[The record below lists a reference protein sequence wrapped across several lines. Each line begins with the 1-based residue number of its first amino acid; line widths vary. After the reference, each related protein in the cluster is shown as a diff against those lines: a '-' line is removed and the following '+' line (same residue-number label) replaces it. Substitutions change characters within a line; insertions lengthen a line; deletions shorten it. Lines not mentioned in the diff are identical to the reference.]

1 MDNNFKSGFVT
12 IIGRPNV
19 GKSTLLNA
27 LTGEK
32 IAIVS
37 NKPQTTRGKVL
48 TILTDEFSQ
57 IIFVDTPGVHTPRT
71 KLGEYMN
78 KVVTDSVDG
87 VDAVLFV
94 TEAGQKLTSS
104 EKEILADLFNK
115 KLPVI
120 LIINK
125 ADALNNKEDMLSQIA
140 DASSVGDFKAVIPI
154 SALRKDG
161 IKQVLDEIKALL
173 PVGPMY
179 YPEDMITDQTER
191 EIVAEIIREKMLR
204 LLDKEVPHGT
214 AVEIESMKEGENLT
228 KIGAVIYCEK
238 ASHKGIIIGK
248 GGEMLK
254 RIGSYSRTDIEKLL
268 DKKVFL
274 ELWVKVKE
282 DWRNSNFL
290 LKEFGYSENEE

>member
-1 MDNNFKSGFVT
+1 MNNNFKSGFVT

-37 NKPQTTRGKVL
+37 NKPQTTRSKIL
-48 TILTDEFSQ
+48 TILTDDSSQ
-57 IIFVDTPGVHTPRT
+57 IIFVDTPGVHAPRT

-78 KVVTDSVDG
+78 RVVTDSVDG

-94 TEAGQKLTSS
+94 TEAGQKLMNN
-104 EKEILADLFNK
+104 EKEILSDLFK
-115 KLPVI
+115 KKIPVI

-125 ADALNNKEDMLSQIA
+125 ADTLKNKEDLLAQIA
-140 DASSVGDFKAVIPI
+140 DASECGDFTSIVPI

-161 IKQVLDEIKALL
+161 VNSVLEEIKKLL
-173 PVGPMY
+173 PLGPMY
-179 YPEDMITDQTER
+179 YPDDMITDQTER
-191 EIVAEIIREKMLR
+191 EIVSEIIREKMLR

-214 AVEIESMKEGENLT
+214 AVEVESMKEGESLT

-254 RIGSYSRTDIEKLL
+254 KIGSYARTDIEKLL

-290 LKEFGYSENEE
+290 LKEFGYKEEEE

>member
-1 MDNNFKSGFVT
+1 MATKTAMIT
-12 IIGRPNV
+12 IAGRPNV
-19 GKSTLLNA
+19 GKSTLTNFLV
-27 LTGEK
+27 GEK

-37 NKPQTTRGKVL
+37 NKPQTTRNKVL
-48 TILTDEFSQ
+48 TILTDDDSQ
-57 IIFVDTPGVHTPRT
+57 IIFVDTPGVHAPRT

-78 KVVTDSVDG
+78 RVVTDSIDG

-94 TEAGQKLTSS
+94 TEATSKLQNN
-104 EKEILADLFNK
+104 EKEILEGLFSK
-115 KLPVI
+115 KIPVI

-125 ADALNNKEDMLSQIA
+125 ADAVKNKEDMLSVIQ
-140 DASSVGDFKAVIPI
+140 DATAVGEFAAIVPI
-154 SALRKDG
+154 SALKKDG
-161 IKQVLDEIKALL
+161 VKAVLEEIKKLL
-173 PVGPMY
+173 PLGPMY
-179 YPEDMITDQTER
+179 YPDDMITDQTER
-191 EIVAEIIREKMLR
+191 EIVSEIIREKMLR

-214 AVEIESMKEGENLT
+214 AVEIEYMKEGDTLT

-290 LKEFGYSENEE
+290 LKEFGYQEPEE

>member
-1 MDNNFKSGFVT
+1 MSNFKSGFIT
-12 IIGRPNV
+12 IVGRPNV

-37 NKPQTTRGKVL
+37 NKPQTTRSKIL
-48 TILTDEFSQ
+48 TILTDDDSQ
-57 IIFVDTPGVHTPRT
+57 IIFVDTPGVHAPRT

-94 TEAGQKLTSS
+94 TEATQKLLNN
-104 EKEILADLFNK
+104 EKEILSDLFNK
-115 KLPVI
+115 NIPVI

-125 ADALNNKEDMLSQIA
+125 ADTVKNKEDMLSLIA
-140 DASSVGDFKAVIPI
+140 DATSVGEFKAIIPI
-154 SALRKDG
+154 SALKKDG
-161 IKQVLDEIKALL
+161 IKAVLDEIKNLL
-173 PVGPMY
+173 PPGPMY
-179 YPEDMITDQTER
+179 YPDDMITDQTER

-214 AVEIESMKEGENLT
+214 AVEIEYMKEGESLT
-228 KIGAVIYCEK
+228 KIGAVIFCEK

-254 RIGSYSRTDIEKLL
+254 RIGSYARTDIEKLL

-290 LKEFGYSENEE
+290 LKEFGYQEDEE

>member
-1 MDNNFKSGFVT
+1 MNNFKSGFIT

-37 NKPQTTRGKVL
+37 NKPQTTRNKIL
-48 TILTDEFSQ
+48 TILTDDDSQ
-57 IIFVDTPGVHTPRT
+57 IIFVDTPGVHSPRT

-78 KVVTDSVDG
+78 KVVTDAIDG

-94 TEAGQKLTSS
+94 TEATSKLQNN
-104 EKEILADLFNK
+104 EKEILEGLFSK
-115 KLPVI
+115 KIPVI

-125 ADALNNKEDMLSQIA
+125 ADMVKNKEDMLSLIA
-140 DASSVGDFKAVIPI
+140 DATSLGDFASIVPI
-154 SALRKDG
+154 SALKKDG
-161 IKQVLDEIKALL
+161 IKSVLEEIKNLL

-191 EIVAEIIREKMLR
+191 EIAAEIIREKMLR

-214 AVEIESMKEGENLT
+214 AVEIEYMKEGDTLT
-228 KIGAVIYCEK
+228 KIGAVIFCEK

-254 RIGSYSRTDIEKLL
+254 RIGSYSRSDIEKLL

-290 LKEFGYSENEE
+290 LKEFGYQENEE

>member
-1 MDNNFKSGFVT
+1 MNNNFKSGFVT

-37 NKPQTTRGKVL
+37 NKPQTTRSKIL
-48 TILTDEFSQ
+48 TILTDDSSQ
-57 IIFVDTPGVHTPRT
+57 IIFVDTPGVHAPRT

-78 KVVTDSVDG
+78 RVVTDSVDG

-94 TEAGQKLTSS
+94 TEAGQKLMNN
-104 EKEILADLFNK
+104 EKEILSDLFK
-115 KLPVI
+115 KKIPVI

-125 ADALNNKEDMLSQIA
+125 ADTLKNKEDLLAQIA
-140 DASSVGDFKAVIPI
+140 DASECGDFTSIVPI

-161 IKQVLDEIKALL
+161 VNSVLEEIKKLL
-173 PVGPMY
+173 PEGPMY
-179 YPEDMITDQTER
+179 YPDDMITDQTER
-191 EIVAEIIREKMLR
+191 EIVSEIIREKMLR

-214 AVEIESMKEGENLT
+214 AVEVESMKEGESLT

-254 RIGSYSRTDIEKLL
+254 KIGSYARTDIEKLL

-290 LKEFGYSENEE
+290 LKEFGYKEEEE

>member
-1 MDNNFKSGFVT
+1 MNNFKSGFVT
-12 IIGRPNV
+12 IVGRPNV

-37 NKPQTTRGKVL
+37 NKPQTTRSKVL
-48 TILTDEFSQ
+48 TILTDDTSQ
-57 IIFVDTPGVHTPRT
+57 IVFVDTPGVHAPRT

-78 KVVTDSVDG
+78 KVVIDAVDS

-94 TEAGQKLTSS
+94 TEAGQKLQNN
-104 EKEILADLFNK
+104 EKEMLESLFSK

-125 ADALNNKEDMLSQIA
+125 ADTVKNKEDMLMQIA
-140 DASSVGDFKAVIPI
+140 DASQCGQFSAIVPI
-154 SALRKDG
+154 SALKKDG
-161 IKQVLDEIKALL
+161 VKLVLEEIKRLL
-173 PVGPMY
+173 PEGPMY

-191 EIVAEIIREKMLR
+191 EIVSEIIREKMLR

-214 AVEIESMKEGENLT
+214 AVEIEYMKEGDTLT

-254 RIGSYSRTDIEKLL
+254 RIGSYSRTDIENLL

-290 LKEFGYSENEE
+290 LKEFGYQESEE

>member
-1 MDNNFKSGFVT
+1 MENNFKSGFVT
-12 IIGRPNV
+12 IVGRPNV

-37 NKPQTTRGKVL
+37 NKPQTTRNKVL
-48 TILTDEFSQ
+48 TILTDDDSQ
-57 IIFVDTPGVHTPRT
+57 IIFVDTPGVHAPRT

-78 KVVTDSVDG
+78 KVVTDAVAEVDL
-87 VDAVLFV
+87 VLFV
-94 TEAGQKLTSS
+94 TEAGNSLLNN
-104 EKEILADLFNK
+104 EKEILSDLFNK

-125 ADALNNKEDMLSQIA
+125 ADTLKNKEDMLKQIA
-140 DASSVGDFKAVIPI
+140 DASEFGEFKAVIPI
-154 SALRKDG
+154 SALKKDG
-161 IKQVLDEIKALL
+161 IKHVLSEIKSIL

-214 AVEIESMKEGENLT
+214 AVEIEYMKEGDTLT
-228 KIGAVIYCEK
+228 KIGAVIFCEK
-238 ASHKGIIIGK
+238 ASHKGIVIGK

-254 RIGSYSRTDIEKLL
+254 KIGSFARSDIEKLL

-290 LKEFGYSENEE
+290 LKEFGYKENEE

>member
-1 MDNNFKSGFVT
+1 MNNFKSGFVT
-12 IIGRPNV
+12 IVGRPNV

-37 NKPQTTRGKVL
+37 NKPQTTRSKVL
-48 TILTDEFSQ
+48 TILTDDTSQ
-57 IIFVDTPGVHTPRT
+57 IVFVDTPGVHAPRT

-78 KVVTDSVDG
+78 KVVTDAVDS

-94 TEAGQKLTSS
+94 TEAGQKLQNN
-104 EKEILADLFNK
+104 EKEMLESLFSK

-125 ADALNNKEDMLSQIA
+125 ADTVKNKEDMLTQIA
-140 DASSVGDFKAVIPI
+140 DASEHGQFSAIVPI

-161 IKQVLDEIKALL
+161 VKLVLEEIKSLL
-173 PVGPMY
+173 PLGPMY

-191 EIVAEIIREKMLR
+191 EIVSEIIREKMLR

-214 AVEIESMKEGENLT
+214 AVEIEYMKEGDTLT

-290 LKEFGYSENEE
+290 LKEFGYQESEE

>member
-48 TILTDEFSQ
+48 TILTDESSQ
-57 IIFVDTPGVHTPRT
+57 IIFVDTPGVHTPKT

-94 TEAGQKLTSS
+94 TEAGQKLTGS
-104 EKEILADLFNK
+104 EKEIITDLFNK
-115 KLPVI
+115 QLPVI

-125 ADALNNKEDMLSQIA
+125 ADALNNKEYMLSQIA
-140 DASSVGDFKAVIPI
+140 DASSVGEFKAVIPI

-173 PVGPMY
+173 PNGPMY

-214 AVEIESMKEGENLT
+214 AVEIESMKEGESLT

-254 RIGSYSRTDIEKLL
+254 RIGSYARTDIEKLL
-268 DKKVFL
+268 NKKVFL

>member
-1 MDNNFKSGFVT
+1 MNNFKSGFVT
-12 IIGRPNV
+12 IVGRPNV

-37 NKPQTTRGKVL
+37 NKPQTTRSKVL
-48 TILTDEFSQ
+48 TILTDDTSQ
-57 IIFVDTPGVHTPRT
+57 IVFVDTPGVHAPRT

-78 KVVTDSVDG
+78 KVVIDAVDS

-94 TEAGQKLTSS
+94 TEAGQKLQNN
-104 EKEILADLFNK
+104 EKEMLESLFSK

-125 ADALNNKEDMLSQIA
+125 ADTVKNKEDMLMQIA
-140 DASSVGDFKAVIPI
+140 DASQCGQFSAIVPI
-154 SALRKDG
+154 SALKKDG
-161 IKQVLDEIKALL
+161 VKLVLEEIKRLL
-173 PVGPMY
+173 PEGPMY

-191 EIVAEIIREKMLR
+191 EIVSEIIREKMLR

-214 AVEIESMKEGENLT
+214 AVEIEYMKEGDTLT
-228 KIGAVIYCEK
+228 IIGAVIYCEK

-290 LKEFGYSENEE
+290 LKEFGYQESEE

>member
-1 MDNNFKSGFVT
+1 MNNFKSGFIT
-12 IIGRPNV
+12 IVGRPNV

-37 NKPQTTRGKVL
+37 NKPQTTRNKIL
-48 TILTDEFSQ
+48 TILTDDDSQ
-57 IIFVDTPGVHTPRT
+57 IIFVDTPGVHAPRT

-78 KVVTDSVDG
+78 KVVTDAVDG

-94 TEAGQKLTSS
+94 TEATGKLLNN
-104 EKEILADLFNK
+104 EKEILEGLFNK
-115 KLPVI
+115 KIPVI

-125 ADALNNKEDMLSQIA
+125 ADTVKNKEDMLSLIA
-140 DASSVGDFKAVIPI
+140 DATSVGEFASIIPI
-154 SALRKDG
+154 SALKKDG
-161 IKQVLDEIKALL
+161 INAVLDEIKKLL
-173 PVGPMY
+173 PQGPMY
-179 YPEDMITDQTER
+179 YPDDMITDQTER

-214 AVEIESMKEGENLT
+214 AVEIEYMKEGDTLT
-228 KIGAVIYCEK
+228 KIGAVIFCEK

-254 RIGSYSRTDIEKLL
+254 RIGSYSRSDIEKLL

-290 LKEFGYSENEE
+290 LKEFGYQENEE

>member
-1 MDNNFKSGFVT
+1 MNNFKSGFIT

-37 NKPQTTRGKVL
+37 NKPQTTRNKVL
-48 TILTDEFSQ
+48 TILTDDDSQ
-57 IIFVDTPGVHTPRT
+57 IIFVDTPGVHAPRT

-78 KVVTDSVDG
+78 RVVTDSVDG

-94 TEAGQKLTSS
+94 TEATSKLQNN
-104 EKEILADLFNK
+104 EKEILEGLFSK
-115 KLPVI
+115 KIPVI

-125 ADALNNKEDMLSQIA
+125 ADTVKNKEDMLSVIQ
-140 DASSVGDFKAVIPI
+140 DATAVGEFAAIVPI
-154 SALRKDG
+154 SALKKDG
-161 IKQVLDEIKALL
+161 VKAVLEEIKKLL
-173 PVGPMY
+173 PLGPMY
-179 YPEDMITDQTER
+179 YPDDMITDQTER
-191 EIVAEIIREKMLR
+191 EIVSEIIREKMLR

-214 AVEIESMKEGENLT
+214 AVEIEYMKEGDTLT

-290 LKEFGYSENEE
+290 LKEFGYQEPEE

>member
-1 MDNNFKSGFVT
+1 MTNFKSGFVT
-12 IIGRPNV
+12 IVGRPNV

-37 NKPQTTRGKVL
+37 NKPQTTRSKIL
-48 TILTDEFSQ
+48 TILTDDTSQ
-57 IIFVDTPGVHTPRT
+57 IVFVDTPGVHSPRT

-78 KVVTDSVDG
+78 KVVTSSVDSVD
-87 VDAVLFV
+87 VVLFV
-94 TEAGQKLTSS
+94 TEAGQKLQNS
-104 EKEILADLFNK
+104 EKEILSSLFAQ

-125 ADALNNKEDMLSQIA
+125 ADSVKNKEDILAQIA
-140 DASSVGDFKAVIPI
+140 DAASEGNFSAVVPV
-154 SALRKDG
+154 SALKKDG
-161 IKQVLDEIKALL
+161 IGLVLDEIKRLL
-173 PVGPMY
+173 PEGPMY

-214 AVEIESMKEGENLT
+214 AVEIEYMKEGDSLT

-254 RIGSYSRTDIEKLL
+254 RIGSYSRSDIEKLL
-268 DKKVFL
+268 NTKVFL

-290 LKEFGYSENEE
+290 LKEFGYTEQED

>member
-1 MDNNFKSGFVT
+1 MNKFKSGFIT
-12 IIGRPNV
+12 IVGRPNV

-37 NKPQTTRGKVL
+37 NKPQTTRNKIL
-48 TILTDEFSQ
+48 TILTDDDSQ
-57 IIFVDTPGVHTPRT
+57 IIFVDTPGVHAPRT

-78 KVVTDSVDG
+78 RVVTDSIDG

-94 TEAGQKLTSS
+94 TEATSKLQNN
-104 EKEILADLFNK
+104 EKEILEGLFSK
-115 KLPVI
+115 KIPVI

-125 ADALNNKEDMLSQIA
+125 ADAVKNKEDMLSVIQ
-140 DASSVGDFKAVIPI
+140 DATAVGEFAAIVPI
-154 SALRKDG
+154 SALKKDG
-161 IKQVLDEIKALL
+161 VKAVLEEIKKLL
-173 PVGPMY
+173 PLGPMY
-179 YPEDMITDQTER
+179 YPDDMITDQTER
-191 EIVAEIIREKMLR
+191 EIVSEIIREKMLR

-214 AVEIESMKEGENLT
+214 AVEIEYMKEGDTLT

-290 LKEFGYSENEE
+290 LKEFGYQEPEE

>member
-1 MDNNFKSGFVT
+1 MSFKSGFVT
-12 IIGRPNV
+12 IVGRPNV

-37 NKPQTTRGKVL
+37 NKPQTTRSKIL
-48 TILTDEFSQ
+48 SILTTEDCQ
-57 IIFVDTPGVHTPRT
+57 IVFVDTPGVHQPRT
-71 KLGEYMN
+71 RLGEYMN
-78 KVVTDSVDG
+78 KVVTSSMEA

-94 TEAGQKLTSS
+94 TESSRELLDS
-104 EKEILADLFNK
+104 EKEMLTDIFSK
-115 KLPVI
+115 KIPVI
-120 LIINK
+120 LVLNK
-125 ADALNNKEDMLSQIA
+125 SDALKNKEELLARIA
-140 DASSVGDFKAVIPI
+140 EASAFGEYKAIIPI
-154 SALRKDG
+154 SALKKDG
-161 IKQVLDEIKALL
+161 VSAVLDEIKSLL
-173 PVGPMY
+173 PEGPQY

-191 EIVAEIIREKMLR
+191 EMVSEIIREKMLR

-214 AVEIESMKEGENLT
+214 AVEIEKMKEEENLT
-228 KIGAVIYCEK
+228 RIGAVIYCEK

-254 RIGSYSRTDIEKLL
+254 RIGSYSRSDIEKLL

-282 DWRNSNFL
+282 DWRNSNFML
-290 LKEFGYSENEE
+290 HEFGYEEQEE

>member
-1 MDNNFKSGFVT
+1 MSFKSGFVT
-12 IIGRPNV
+12 IVGRPNV

-37 NKPQTTRGKVL
+37 NKPQTTRSKVL
-48 TILTDEFSQ
+48 SILTDKDFQ
-57 IIFVDTPGVHTPRT
+57 IVFVDTPGVHRPQTR
-71 KLGEYMN
+71 LGEYMN
-78 KVVTDSVDG
+78 KVVTDSMEA

-94 TEAGQKLTSS
+94 TEATRPLSDN
-104 EKEILADLFNK
+104 EKEMLNNIFDK
-115 KLPVI
+115 KIPVI

-125 ADALNNKEDMLSQIA
+125 ADTLKNKEELLALIA
-140 DASSVGDFKAVIPI
+140 DASALGEYKAIIPI

-161 IKQVLDEIKALL
+161 VTAVLDEIKSLL
-173 PVGPMY
+173 PEGPQY
-179 YPEDMITDQTER
+179 YPEDMVTDQTER
-191 EIVAEIIREKMLR
+191 EMAAEIIREKMLR

-214 AVEIESMKEGENLT
+214 AVEIESMKEEPNLT
-228 KIGAVIYCEK
+228 RIGAVIYCEK

-254 RIGSYSRTDIEKLL
+254 RIGSYSRSDIEKLL
-268 DKKVFL
+268 DKKVYL

-282 DWRNSNFL
+282 DWRNSNFML
-290 LKEFGYSENEE
+290 HEFGYESQDE

>member
-1 MDNNFKSGFVT
+1 MNNFKSGFIT
-12 IIGRPNV
+12 IVGRPNV

-37 NKPQTTRGKVL
+37 NKPQTTRNKIL
-48 TILTDEFSQ
+48 TILTDDDSQ
-57 IIFVDTPGVHTPRT
+57 IIFVDTPGVHAPRT

-78 KVVTDSVDG
+78 KVVTDAVDG

-94 TEAGQKLTSS
+94 TEATGKLLNN
-104 EKEILADLFNK
+104 EKEILEGLFNK
-115 KLPVI
+115 KFPVI

-125 ADALNNKEDMLSQIA
+125 ADTVKNKEDMLSLIA
-140 DASSVGDFKAVIPI
+140 DATSVGEFASIIPI
-154 SALRKDG
+154 SALKKDG
-161 IKQVLDEIKALL
+161 INAVLDEIKKLL
-173 PVGPMY
+173 PQGPMY
-179 YPEDMITDQTER
+179 YPDDMITDQTER

-214 AVEIESMKEGENLT
+214 AVEIEYMKEGDTLT
-228 KIGAVIYCEK
+228 KIGAVIFCEK

-254 RIGSYSRTDIEKLL
+254 RIGSYSRSDIEKLL

-290 LKEFGYSENEE
+290 LKEFGYQENEE

>member
-1 MDNNFKSGFVT
+1 MNNFKSGFVT

-48 TILTDEFSQ
+48 TILTDESSQ
-57 IIFVDTPGVHTPRT
+57 IIFVDTPGVHSPRT

-78 KVVTDSVDG
+78 KVVTDSVDS

-94 TEAGQKLTSS
+94 TEAGQKLMNN
-104 EKEILADLFNK
+104 EKEILKDLFDK

-140 DASSVGDFKAVIPI
+140 DASSVGEFKAIIPI
-154 SALRKDG
+154 SALRKNG
-161 IKQVLDEIKALL
+161 INEVLDEIKVLL

-191 EIVAEIIREKMLR
+191 EIVSEIIREKMLR

-214 AVEIESMKEGENLT
+214 AVEIEYMKEGESLT

-254 RIGSYSRTDIEKLL
+254 RIGSYARTDIEKLL

-290 LKEFGYSENEE
+290 LKEFGYSESED

>member
-1 MDNNFKSGFVT
+1 MNNFKSGFIT
-12 IIGRPNV
+12 IVGRPNV

-37 NKPQTTRGKVL
+37 NKPQTTRNKIL
-48 TILTDEFSQ
+48 TILTDETSQ
-57 IIFVDTPGVHTPRT
+57 IIFVDTPGVHAPRT

-94 TEAGQKLTSS
+94 TEAGQKLLNN
-104 EKEILADLFNK
+104 EKEILADLFGK
-115 KLPVI
+115 KIPVI

-125 ADALNNKEDMLSQIA
+125 ADTVKNKEDMLSQIA
-140 DASSVGDFKAVIPI
+140 DASSLGEFKAIVPI

-161 IKQVLDEIKALL
+161 IKHVLDEIKNLL
-173 PVGPMY
+173 PIGPMY
-179 YPEDMITDQTER
+179 YPEDMLTDQTER

-214 AVEIESMKEGENLT
+214 AVEIEYMKEGDSLT
-228 KIGAVIYCEK
+228 KIGAVIFCEK

-254 RIGSYSRTDIEKLL
+254 RIGSYARTDIEKLL

-290 LKEFGYSENEE
+290 LKEFGYQENEE

>member
-1 MDNNFKSGFVT
+1 MNNFKSGFVT
-12 IIGRPNV
+12 IVGRPNV
-19 GKSTLLNA
+19 GKSTLLNS

-37 NKPQTTRGKVL
+37 NKPQTTRSKVL
-48 TILTDEFSQ
+48 TILTDDSSQ
-57 IIFVDTPGVHTPRT
+57 IVFVDTPGVHAPRT

-78 KVVTDSVDG
+78 KVVTDSVDS

-94 TEAGQKLTSS
+94 TEAGQNLQNS
-104 EKEILADLFNK
+104 EKEMLANLFEK

-120 LIINK
+120 LVINK
-125 ADALNNKEDMLSQIA
+125 ADTVKNKEDMLSQIA
-140 DASSVGDFKAVIPI
+140 SASEIGTFSAIVPI

-161 IKQVLDEIKALL
+161 VKLVLDEIKKLL
-173 PVGPMY
+173 PFGPMY

-191 EIVAEIIREKMLR
+191 EIVSEIIREKMLR

-214 AVEIESMKEGENLT
+214 AVEIEYMKEGETIT

-254 RIGSYSRTDIEKLL
+254 RIGSYARGDIEKLL

-290 LKEFGYSENEE
+290 LNEFGYKDSED

>member
-1 MDNNFKSGFVT
+1 MSFKSGFVT
-12 IIGRPNV
+12 IVGRPNV

-37 NKPQTTRGKVL
+37 NKPQTTRSKIL
-48 TILTDEFSQ
+48 SILTTEDCQ
-57 IIFVDTPGVHTPRT
+57 IVFVDTPGVHQPRT
-71 KLGEYMN
+71 RLGEYMN
-78 KVVTDSVDG
+78 KVVTSSMEA

-94 TEAGQKLTSS
+94 TESSRELLDS
-104 EKEILADLFNK
+104 EKEMLTDIFSK
-115 KLPVI
+115 KIPVI
-120 LIINK
+120 LVLNK
-125 ADALNNKEDMLSQIA
+125 ADALKNKEELLARIA
-140 DASSVGDFKAVIPI
+140 EASAFGEYKAIIPI
-154 SALRKDG
+154 SALKKDG
-161 IKQVLDEIKALL
+161 VSAVLDEIKSLL
-173 PVGPMY
+173 PEGPQY

-191 EIVAEIIREKMLR
+191 EMVSEIIREKMLR

-214 AVEIESMKEGENLT
+214 AVEIEKMKEEENLT
-228 KIGAVIYCEK
+228 RIGAVIYCEK

-254 RIGSYSRTDIEKLL
+254 RIGSYSRSDIEKLL

-282 DWRNSNFL
+282 DWRNSNFML
-290 LKEFGYSENEE
+290 HEFGYEEQEE

>member
-1 MDNNFKSGFVT
+1 MNNFKSGFVT

-37 NKPQTTRGKVL
+37 NKPQTTRNKVL
-48 TILTDEFSQ
+48 TILTDDSSQ

-78 KVVTDSVDG
+78 KVVTNSSEG

-94 TEAGQKLTSS
+94 TEAGHKLLNS
-104 EKEILADLFNK
+104 EKEILADLFQK
-115 KLPVI
+115 KIPVI

-125 ADALNNKEDMLSQIA
+125 ADTVKNKEDMLSQIE
-140 DASSVGDFKAVIPI
+140 DAASLGEFKAIVPI
-154 SALRKDG
+154 SALKKDG
-161 IKQVLDEIKALL
+161 IKLVLSEIKNLL
-173 PVGPMY
+173 PEGPMY
-179 YPEDMITDQTER
+179 YPDDMITDQTER

-214 AVEIESMKEGENLT
+214 AVEIEYMKEGDSLT
-228 KIGAVIYCEK
+228 KIGAVIFCEK

-254 RIGSYSRTDIEKLL
+254 KIGSYSRSDIEKLL

-290 LKEFGYSENEE
+290 LKEFGYQESEE

>member
-1 MDNNFKSGFVT
+1 MTNFKSGFVT
-12 IIGRPNV
+12 IVGRPNV

-37 NKPQTTRGKVL
+37 NKPQTTRSKVL
-48 TILTDEFSQ
+48 TILTDEASQ
-57 IIFVDTPGVHTPRT
+57 IVFVDTPGVHAART

-78 KVVTDSVDG
+78 KVVTDSVDS

-94 TEAGQKLTSS
+94 TEAGQKLQNS
-104 EKEILADLFNK
+104 EKEMLKNLFDKN
-115 KLPVI
+115 LPVI

-125 ADALNNKEDMLSQIA
+125 ADTVKNKEDILSQIA
-140 DASSVGDFKAVIPI
+140 SASAFGTFKAVVPI
-154 SALRKDG
+154 SALKKDG
-161 IKQVLDEIKALL
+161 VKLVLDEIKSLL
-173 PVGPMY
+173 PTGPMY

-191 EIVAEIIREKMLR
+191 EIVSEIIREKMLR

-214 AVEIESMKEGENLT
+214 AVEIEYMKEGDTLT

-290 LKEFGYSENEE
+290 LQEFGYRDNED